1 MPKKVADLE
10 ELFKD
15 ELKDIYDA
23 EKQLVRAL
31 PKMAKAA
38 SDEELGNALK
48 EHLEVTKGH
57 VQRIEQVFES
67 LDMPA
72 KGKPCKGMK
81 GIVEEG
87 SEMLQENLE
96 EGLMDSAIT
105 GGCRKVEHY
114 EMVAYESVA
123 SMAKQLGL
131 SDAAELLQETLQ
143 EEMQA
148 DKTLQQIGKRLLE
161 ASSAPEAGEAEDEEQ
176 DETAQTGS
184 SQSNSRSKS
193 GGTARKGQSRESSSK
208 EGHTRGAY

>member
-31 PKMAKAA
+31 PKMVKAA
-38 SDEELGNALK
+38 SDEELGSALR

-57 VQRIEQVFES
+57 VQRLEQVFES
-67 LDMPA
+67 LDIPA
-72 KGKPCKGMK
+72 RSKPCKGMR

-96 EGLMDSAIT
+96 ESLMDSAIA
-105 GGCRKVEHY
+105 GAGRKVEHY
-114 EMVAYESVA
+114 EMMAYESVA

-131 SDAAELLQETLQ
+131 SDAAELLQETLE

-148 DKTLQQIGKRLLE
+148 DKTLAAIGKRLMKGV
-161 ASSAPEAGEAEDEEQ
+161 SGR
-176 DETAQTGS
+176 QTS
-184 SQSNSRSKS
+184 TSN
-193 GGTARKGQSRESSSK
+193 A
-208 EGHTRGAY
+208 